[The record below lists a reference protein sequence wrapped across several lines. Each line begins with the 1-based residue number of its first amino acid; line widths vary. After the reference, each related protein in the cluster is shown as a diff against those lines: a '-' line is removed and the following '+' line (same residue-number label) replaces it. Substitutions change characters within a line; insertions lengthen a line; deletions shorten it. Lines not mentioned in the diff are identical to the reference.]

1 MVDFLIQGE
10 NTPPAGCARQPV
22 GGLQTHYGPWNQ
34 EMGGFWAN
42 AAGALAKRSA
52 CAGKGICGPNTG
64 SATCKSAGMAVA
76 AHIWHRAQF
85 SQPSCDAMVA
95 DGLAWCVDAAS
106 AGVAVCPSMALVAMS
121 SQWWPLACAAAGVP
135 WCAVVAMLAV
145 SAAAM
150 RVAISSL
157 AMPRRGARAIN
168 RMRRTTRMVWMIR
181 RRPPKFHRWLS
192 GVSNQPVALV
202 NIAQA
207 AMKTGAIKR
216 RSASAPKRQSPRS
229 PGP

>member
-1 MVDFLIQGE
+1 
-10 NTPPAGCARQPV
+10 TPPAGCARQPV

-52 CAGKGICGPNTG
+52 CAGRGICGPNTG

-95 DGLAWCVDAAS
+95 DGLAWCVEAAS
-106 AGVAVCPSMALVAMS
+106 AVAAMS
-121 SQWWPLACAAAGVP
+121 SQWWPPACAAAGAP
-135 WCAVVAMLAV
+135 WCAVVATLAV

-168 RMRRTTRMVWMIR
+168 RTRRTTRMVWMIR
-181 RRPPKFHRWLS
+181 RRLTKFRMRCTCRLAPIGSRHDALHELVEHRHCEG
-192 GVSNQPVALV
+192 GVPMVGAPHHTFCDER
-202 NIAQA
+202 A
-207 AMKTGAIKR
+207 AC
-216 RSASAPKRQSPRS
+216 RSQ
-229 PGP
+229 